1 VVYEEPGD
9 EIRSSDGRQ
18 YFQFRIEMTTEDPLA
33 FGVLDSLAFEVSPL
47 LADSVVAEVSL
58 AGQPGTPGAGVEVPL
73 GADTVFVYDLRAAF
87 TGKGK
92 PGFDTVELDVP
103 AGSRLESLEIDGVP
117 AVEGSDYTLLPT
129 QEGRLEI
136 AFPALI
142 TRTTNL
148 RARIRG
154 AVYQRSVFFGGQV
167 LDRTSG
173 TSYLP
178 QSIEGGNANP
188 QSPTDGIQVVGTQAK
203 LSVIENV
210 RLSSPVVTPNN
221 DGVNDQTT
229 IGFDLFGVED
239 APVSVEVYDL
249 SGRRVAVV
257 FSGPLGAGRYQ
268 PVWSG
273 RDAAEAIVPPGV
285 YVVRLQ
291 ADVDEGRFT
300 RVVPVSV
307 AY

>member
-1 VVYEEPGD
+1 
-9 EIRSSDGRQ
+9 
-18 YFQFRIEMTTEDPLA
+18 M
-33 FGVLDSLAFEVSPL
+33 
-47 LADSVVAEVSL
+47 
-58 AGQPGTPGAGVEVPL
+58 
-73 GADTVFVYDLRAAF
+73 
-87 TGKGK
+87 
-92 PGFDTVELDVP
+92 
-103 AGSRLESLEIDGVP
+103 
-117 AVEGSDYTLLPT
+117 
-129 QEGRLEI
+129 
-136 AFPALI
+136 
-142 TRTTNL
+142 
-148 RARIRG
+148 
-154 AVYQRSVFFGGQV
+154 YQRSVFFGGQV

-221 DGVNDQTT
+221 DGVNDKTT

-257 FSGPLGAGRYQ
+257 FNGPLGAGRYQ
-268 PVWSG
+268 PAWSG

-291 ADVDEGRFT
+291 ADVDEGSFT